1 MYLSSM
7 YVVHL
12 LSKYFIPGDGE
23 DLDNELLLME
33 LILWG
38 VACWVNELRRGA
50 KGVAV
55 GVVEADE
62 AAELLRLWLYR
73 IGEAVARGN
82 VLHLGDMAE
91 KIKDFLVLSSTE
103 TLLILNVVA
112 VDLGV
117 LCSVFRIRMK
127 LT

>member
-1 MYLSSM
+1 MYIV

-91 KIKDFLVLSSTE
+91 KNKEFLYKNFCILSNFQCWVVLRHSW
-103 TLLILNVVA
+103 
-112 VDLGV
+112 
-117 LCSVFRIRMK
+117 
-127 LT
+127 